1 MAFYDGLGKK
11 IQKTGQDALEKTKG
25 VAETAKLNAVISDL
39 EKEINTTFSD
49 LGKAYYNKHAQN
61 PEDQELLP
69 YFRKIEDRMAQ
80 IQRNRDKI
88 RALKGLTKCIH
99 CGQDIELNAVF
110 CNHCGQRQ
118 VEAANVGQ
126 TVSRCPNCGAPIAAG
141 QLFCTGCGQRVEPVQ
156 QAQEKRFCLNCGQE
170 LAPGAVF
177 CTRCGQRNQEG
188 QSAPA
193 GGMNAEISAEM
204 MGAGQAAPEPD
215 YYAGNMQQE
224 PAAADMPPQAEP
236 DMFAEEPCAAEEP
249 QPELYSAEP
258 DMAEPAVSTD
268 GFDDGDQITGI
279 PESAAEQSAQAA
291 VFCTNCG
298 SQLEPDEIFCS
309 NCGTRVR

>member
-1 MAFYDGLGKK
+1 MAFYDGLGKR

-25 VAETAKLNAVISDL
+25 AAETARLNAAISDL
-39 EKEINTTFSD
+39 EKEINTTFAD
-49 LGKAYYNKHAQN
+49 LGRAYYNKHAQN

-69 YFRKIEDRMAQ
+69 YFRKVEDRMAQ
-80 IQRNRDKI
+80 IQANRDKI

-99 CGQDIELNAVF
+99 CGQDIEINAVF

-126 TVSRCPNCGAPIAAG
+126 TGSRCPNCGAPVAAG

-156 QAQEKRFCLNCGQE
+156 QVQAEKRFCLNCGQE

-177 CTRCGQRNQEG
+177 CTRCGQKNEAEPAAAG
-188 QSAPA
+188 MSEPSAPA
-193 GGMNAEISAEM
+193 GGMNAEITAEM
-204 MGAGQAAPEPD
+204 TEAGQSAPEPD
-215 YYAGNMQQE
+215 IYAENVQQE
-224 PAAADMPPQAEP
+224 SAAAGMPEAAAP
-236 DMFAEEPCAAEEP
+236 DMFAEEP
-249 QPELYSAEP
+249 YSAEELR
-258 DMAEPAVSTD
+258 AE
-268 GFDDGDQITGI
+268 FI
-279 PESAAEQSAQAA
+279 PEEQAVADSAEQAAAESADAQQAQAA

-298 SQLEPDEIFCS
+298 SQLEADEVFCS